1 MDCDDV
7 RQLAPELALGIAD
20 GEQRALALRHI
31 AGCPDCRRTLEE
43 LSEVS
48 DELLL
53 LAPEHEPP
61 AAFESRILARI
72 RPPRRRKRH
81 RTLLA
86 SVSAALVAAA
96 ATAALVLAATSDD
109 RRLAAQY
116 ESALATA
123 HGTYFE
129 AATLRDPAG
138 DRAGVVFGYRGSPS
152 WIFAELDTPYRSR
165 GYTAEL
171 VLASGQRVPLRALR
185 IDSTRGSAGQ
195 AIPVDL
201 HAVST
206 VRFVARSPG
215 DVLQAALPHAHNG
228 GGNE

>member
-1 MDCDDV
+1 MDCDQFH
-7 RQLAPELALGIAD
+7 RLAPELALGIAD

-31 AGCPDCRRTLEE
+31 ADCPDCRRLLEE

-53 LAPEHEPP
+53 LAPAQEPP
-61 AAFESRILARI
+61 PAFESRVLARI
-72 RPPRRRKRH
+72 HPPRRRAGPLRRH
-81 RTLLA
+81 RTLLTSLA
-86 SVSAALVAAA
+86 AALAAAA
-96 ATAALVLAATSDD
+96 ATAALVFASTGDD
-109 RRLAAQY
+109 RRLADQY
-116 ESALATA
+116 ERTLAAA

-152 WIFAELDTPYRSR
+152 WLFAELATPYRSR

-171 VLASGQRVPLRALR
+171 VLVSGRRIPLRALR
-185 IDSTRGSAGQ
+185 IDATRGSSGQ

-206 VRFVARSPG
+206 VRFVGRTPG
-215 DVLQAALPHAHNG
+215 DVLQAPLPHAHR
-228 GGNE
+228 